1 MIEHANMPGR
11 TATEERLAALPAR
24 TLAAVN
30 RARRRQG
37 LREIAPWAAPS
48 AAAPPPAGPGVW
60 IDPRSRIAPKGTPPR
75 GGLWPFKAPP
85 RTCTRAILIVAGG
98 EAPAWTTGLMRPERL
113 VRGCFGSVDE
123 LNRSSGWLLRIG
135 HGHREGPLLQLAGP
149 RLRAIETDAG
159 LAVEWLPDPANRDHA
174 DAMRLLEA
182 GHGCSAKF
190 LPTKRID
197 ANGASLVAKG
207 MLIHVAIVPRAAYR
221 GAVTR
226 LFRDR
231 PATDDELRR
240 QVAVTVAASHR
251 AAEMY
256 Q

>member
-1 MIEHANMPGR
+1 MIETAMPGR

-24 TLAAVN
+24 TLEAIN

-37 LREIAPWAAPS
+37 LREIATGAAPV
-48 AAAPPPAGPGVW
+48 AAAPPPTGPGVW
-60 IDPRSRIAPKGTPPR
+60 IDPRSRLAPKGTPPR
-75 GGLWPFKAPP
+75 GGLWPVTAAA

-98 EAPAWTTGLMRPERL
+98 EAPAWTTGLLRPERL

-123 LNRSSGWLLRIG
+123 LNRSPGWLLRVG
-135 HGHREGPLLQLAGP
+135 HGHGEGPLLSLAGP
-149 RLRAIETDAG
+149 RLRALETDAG
-159 LAVEWLPDPANRDHA
+159 LAVEWLPDLSRPDHA
-174 DAMRLLEA
+174 DAMRLIEA

-190 LPTKRID
+190 IPTKRVD
-197 ANGASLVAKG
+197 ANGASLVTRG
-207 MLIHVAIVPRAAYR
+207 LLIHVAIVAKPAYR

-240 QVAVTVAASHR
+240 QVAATVAASHR
-251 AAEMY
+251 AAALFR
-256 Q
+256 

>member
-1 MIEHANMPGR
+1 MIIEHAMPGR
-11 TATEERLAALPAR
+11 TGTEERLAALPPR
-24 TLAAVN
+24 TLAAIN
-30 RARRRQG
+30 RNRRRQG
-37 LREIAPWAAPS
+37 LREIATGAAPV
-48 AAAPPPAGPGVW
+48 AAAPPPARPGVW

-75 GGLWPFKAPP
+75 GGLWPFEAPP

-159 LAVEWLPDPANRDHA
+159 LAVEWLPDLARPDHVEA
-174 DAMRLLEA
+174 LRLIEA

-207 MLIHVAIVPRAAYR
+207 MLIHVALVPRAAYR
-221 GAVTR
+221 GAVAR

-231 PATDDELRR
+231 PGTDDERNR
-240 QVAVTVAASHR
+240 QIAATVAASHR
-251 AAEMY
+251 AAEVY
-256 Q
+256 R